1 MTFDARKGSSASGAG
16 QQNLLFA
23 GVTLAVVCG
32 AFFAVLSL
40 PHKADG
46 AKRLADAPAGQV
58 AAVSTAPMPRLPGET
73 AEAYYAALGRVD
85 AKAQASLSA
94 RIAKAGRIEDSELS
108 ELVMEHAGEVLQA
121 HAGELALADT
131 KHVDRLLD
139 LARDRL
145 RSASRK
151 RSKWC
156 EASRYAELQAIE
168 FQKPDQLK
176 SELAELEAP
185 MREFAFE
192 ALTGLM
198 VAIEDARENPVR
210 RGELTRKD
218 EAALQGMM
226 MSVMADPEVMPLM
239 IALQSGADAGEALKG
254 VNICDLAATA
264 VAAAKTLPQDTKG
277 RMLADAMGNMEKNGA
292 GAFSAV
298 SF

>member
-1 MTFDARKGSSASGAG
+1 MTFDARKGSSSAG
-16 QQNLLFA
+16 TGNQNMLFA

-32 AFFAVLSL
+32 AFFAVLAL
-40 PHKADG
+40 PTKSNGSA
-46 AKRLADAPAGQV
+46 RLANAPGAQV
-58 AAVSTAPMPRLPGET
+58 AAVNTAAMPRLPGEQ
-73 AEAYYAALGRVD
+73 AEAYFVALGRVD
-85 AKAQASLSA
+85 AEAQAKLSA
-94 RIAKAGRIEDSELS
+94 RITKAGRIDDGALA
-108 ELVMEHAGEVLQA
+108 ELVMEHAGEVLKA
-121 HAGELALADT
+121 HASELALADT
-131 KHVDRLLD
+131 KHVDHLLD

-156 EASRYAELQAIE
+156 EASRYAELQQME
-168 FQKPDQLK
+168 FQSPAQLK
-176 SELAELEAP
+176 RELAEVEAP

-198 VAIEDARENPVR
+198 VAVEDARVNPVQ

-226 MSVMADPEVMPLM
+226 MSLMTDPDVMPLM
-239 IALQSGADAGEALKG
+239 ISLQSGADAEKALKG
-254 VNICDLAATA
+254 VNICELAATA

-277 RMLADAMGNMEKNGA
+277 RILAEAMDNMDKNGM
-292 GAFSAV
+292 GAFSTV